1 LVTTAYNSFWKPL
14 ADKVVALV
22 LLVLTCPFAVIA
34 VLGLLVFSGERK
46 LLFIQPRPGYLG
58 KVFHLLKFRTLSND
72 GKPTSFWSALMR
84 KTGMDEWPQLIH
96 ILKGDMSFVGPRPL
110 LVEYMSLYN
119 RVQQKRHSV
128 KPGIT
133 GWAQVNGRNTQTW
146 EQRFL
151 LDLEYVEKQS
161 FTLDCRIL
169 WLTFIQ
175 LLGRGNA
182 TEMQVWQGNKNI

>member
-1 LVTTAYNSFWKPL
+1 LVKTAYNSFWKPL

-22 LLVLTCPFAVIA
+22 LLVLTLPFAIIA
-34 VLGLLVFSGERK
+34 VLGLLVFSGERR

-58 KVFHLLKFRTLSND
+58 NVFHLLKFRTLDNTGST
-72 GKPTSFWSALMR
+72 TSFWSALLR
-84 KTGMDEWPQLIH
+84 KTGMDEWPQLWH
-96 ILKGDMSFVGPRPL
+96 ILLGEMSFVGPRPL

-119 RVQQKRHSV
+119 EVQQKRHFV

-146 EQRFL
+146 DQRFL

-161 FTLDCRIL
+161 FALDCRIL
-169 WLTFIQ
+169 GLTIRQLIQ
-175 LLGRGNA
+175 KGNA
-182 TEMQVWQGNKNI
+182 TEMPVWQGNKNI

>member
-1 LVTTAYNSFWKPL
+1 MVKTAYNSFWKPL

-22 LLVLTCPFAVIA
+22 LLVHTLPFAIFA
-34 VLGLLVFSGERK
+34 VLGLLIFSKEMK

-58 KVFHLLKFRTLSND
+58 KVFHLLKFKTLSND
-72 GKPTSFWSALMR
+72 GKSTSFWSALLR

-96 ILKGDMSFVGPRPL
+96 ILKGEMSFVGPRPL

-119 RVQQKRHSV
+119 EVQQKRHNA

-146 EQRFL
+146 KQRFL

-161 FTLDCRIL
+161 FALDCRIL

-175 LLGRGNA
+175 LLRRGNS
-182 TEMQVWQGNKNI
+182 TEMPVWQGNKNI